1 MGKRQR
7 ADRARRTL
15 TLQRRMVQS
24 MTDLLEEIS
33 QQPAALSGL
42 RKFYASPGAIPS
54 KGLRSLTTHWPP
66 TVVFTGMGSS
76 LFAAYPAQ
84 AYLTEQ
90 GVRALVWETAEL
102 VHHHLKVLGT
112 DTLLVVV
119 SQSGQTAE
127 VLRLLESLPAK
138 ARVLAVTNVESSPL
152 AKRGSMLLPLMAGG
166 QAAVSTKTYTCSVAV
181 LMYLA
186 FAIVGH
192 APGPLTQEVM
202 RAVENQEGI
211 LDRREDL
218 MPPIVEFFNQP
229 PYVALMSRGADLATA
244 YQGALLLKEVAR
256 LAAEPISAAQ
266 FRHGPMEIISPNH
279 RYILFARQ
287 GKTGK
292 LLLKLARDIRQ
303 SSGRVLLFTDLPFDD
318 PMNVRMVRVEPL
330 KMGMGTLLDIVYI
343 QLLAYEAALRAG
355 LEPGKFEIAENVTRE
370 E

>member
-1 MGKRQR
+1 
-7 ADRARRTL
+7 
-15 TLQRRMVQS
+15 

-42 RKFYASPGAIPS
+42 RKYYASPGAIPD
-54 KGLRSLTTHWPP
+54 KALRSLTPHWPP

-84 AYLTEQ
+84 AFLTEQ

-102 VHHHLKVLGT
+102 VHHHLRVLRA

-138 ARVLAVTNVESSPL
+138 TRVLAVTNVESSRL
-152 AKRGSMLLPLMAGG
+152 AKRANLLLPMMAGE
-166 QAAVSTKTYTCSVAV
+166 QIAISTKTYTCSVAV

-186 FAIVGH
+186 FAISRKM
-192 APGPLTQEVM
+192 PGPLTQEVM
-202 RAVENQEGI
+202 RAAEDEEKI
-211 LDRREDL
+211 LERREVL
-218 MPPIVEFFNQP
+218 MPPIVEFFNRP

-244 YQGALLLKEVAR
+244 YQGALMLKEVVR

-266 FRHGPMEIISPNH
+266 FRHGPMEIIAPAH

-292 LLLKLARDIRQ
+292 LLLNLARDIPK
-303 SSGRVLLFTDLPFDD
+303 SSGRVLLFTDMPFDEI
-318 PMNVRMVRVEPL
+318 MNVRLVRL
-330 KMGMGTLLDIVYI
+330 KSLRFGLGTLVDSVYI
-343 QLLAYEAALRAG
+343 QLLAYEMALRAG
-355 LEPGKFEIAENVTRE
+355 LQPGKLQIAEGVTRE

>member
-1 MGKRQR
+1 
-7 ADRARRTL
+7 
-15 TLQRRMVQS
+15 

-33 QQPAALSGL
+33 QQPAVLSGL
-42 RKFYASPGAIPS
+42 RKFYASPGAIPA
-54 KGLRSLTTHWPP
+54 KGLRCLTPHWPP

-102 VHHHLKVLGT
+102 VHHHLKVLRP

-127 VLRLLESLPAK
+127 VLRLVESLPSK

-152 AKRGSMLLPLMAGG
+152 AKRGSLLLPLMAGG
-166 QAAVSTKTYTCSVAV
+166 QVAVSTKTYTCSVAV

-186 FAIVGH
+186 FAIAGH
-192 APGPLTQEVM
+192 APSPLTQEVM
-202 RAVENQEGI
+202 RAVEGQEK
-211 LDRREDL
+211 LLERHEVL

-244 YQGALLLKEVAR
+244 YQGALMLKEVAR

-266 FRHGPMEIISPNH
+266 FRHGPMEIINSNH

-292 LLLKLARDIRQ
+292 LLIKLARDIRR

-318 PMNVRMVRVEPL
+318 PMNVRLVRVEPL
-330 KMGMGTLLDIVYI
+330 RLGVGTLLDSVYI

-355 LEPGKFEIAENVTRE
+355 LEPGKFEIAEKVTRE

>member
-1 MGKRQR
+1 
-7 ADRARRTL
+7 
-15 TLQRRMVQS
+15 

-33 QQPAALSGL
+33 QQPAMLSGL
-42 RKFYASPGAIPS
+42 RKFYASPGAIPAR
-54 KGLRSLTTHWPP
+54 GLRSLAPHWPP

-102 VHHHLKVLGT
+102 VHHHLKVLRP

-138 ARVLAVTNVESSPL
+138 ARVLAVTNVEASPL
-152 AKRGSMLLPLMAGG
+152 AKRARLLLPLMAGG
-166 QAAVSTKTYTCSVAV
+166 QVAVSTKTYTCSVAV

-186 FAIVGH
+186 FAIAGK
-192 APGPLTQEVM
+192 APSPLTQEVM
-202 RAVENQEGI
+202 RAVEAQEKI
-211 LDRREDL
+211 LERREVL
-218 MPPIVEFFNQP
+218 MPPIEEFFNRP
-229 PYVALMSRGADLATA
+229 SYAALMSRGADLASA
-244 YQGALLLKEVAR
+244 YQGAMMLKQVAR

-266 FRHGPMEIISPNH
+266 FRHGPMEIINPNH
-279 RYILFARQ
+279 RYVIFARQ

-292 LLLKLARDIRQ
+292 LLLKLAADIRKLN
-303 SSGRVLLFTDLPFDD
+303 GRVLLFTDMPFDELMNLRLVRVD
-318 PMNVRMVRVEPL
+318 PMRL
-330 KMGMGTLLDIVYI
+330 GLGTLVDSLYI
-343 QLLAYEAALRAG
+343 QLLAHDAALRAG
-355 LEPGKFEIAENVTRE
+355 LDPGKFEIAENVTRE

>member
-1 MGKRQR
+1 
-7 ADRARRTL
+7 
-15 TLQRRMVQS
+15 MVKS

-33 QQPAALSGL
+33 QQPAVLSGL
-42 RKFYASPGAIPS
+42 RKFYASPGAIPAR
-54 KGLRSLTTHWPP
+54 GLRSLAPHWPP

-102 VHHHLKVLGT
+102 VHHHLKVLRP

-138 ARVLAVTNVESSPL
+138 ARVLAVTNVEASPL
-152 AKRGSMLLPLMAGG
+152 AKRAKLLLPLMAGG
-166 QAAVSTKTYTCSVAV
+166 QVAVSTKTYTCSVAV

-186 FAIVGH
+186 FAIAGK
-192 APGPLTQEVM
+192 APSPLTQEVM
-202 RAVENQEGI
+202 RAVEAQEKI
-211 LDRREDL
+211 LERREVL
-218 MPPIVEFFNQP
+218 MPPIEEFFNRP
-229 PYVALMSRGADLATA
+229 SYVALMSRGADLASA
-244 YQGALLLKEVAR
+244 HQGAMMLKQVAR
-256 LAAEPISAAQ
+256 LAAEPMSAAQ
-266 FRHGPMEIISPNH
+266 FRHGPMEIINPNH

-292 LLLKLARDIRQ
+292 LLLKLASDIRK
-303 SSGRVLLFTDLPFDD
+303 SSGRVLLFTDMPFDD
-318 PMNVRMVRVEPL
+318 LMNMRLVGVEPL
-330 KMGMGTLLDIVYI
+330 RLGLGTLVDSVYI
-343 QLLAYEAALRAG
+343 QLLAYDAALRAG
-355 LEPGKFEIAENVTRE
+355 LQPGKIEIAENVTRE